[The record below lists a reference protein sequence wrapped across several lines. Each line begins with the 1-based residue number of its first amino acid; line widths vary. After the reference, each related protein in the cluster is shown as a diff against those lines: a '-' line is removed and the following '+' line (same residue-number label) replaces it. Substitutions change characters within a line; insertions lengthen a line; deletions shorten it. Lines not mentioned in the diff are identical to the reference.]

1 MIEEVCEGGKVSLNL
16 FFIIIILYSVLINMD
31 LRQGNGRSGRGGGV
45 LLSIVAPAPVRP
57 GNESGVLR
65 IGCLNLRGC
74 NEVEEEN
81 IDLIRI

>member
-1 MIEEVCEGGKVSLNL
+1 MGGAEE
-16 FFIIIILYSVLINMD
+16 
-31 LRQGNGRSGRGGGV
+31 GGGV

-74 NEVEEEN
+74 NEVEKRDEIGSMSVEAV
-81 IDLIRI
+81 LRFSYFEK